1 MSDAVRTELQTSVG
15 RSRNPEAQVTIDR
28 RTVDTRLGPLAVRF
42 HGDGPTAVLWHSL
55 FVDDRSWERVEDELA
70 KERRLVIITGP
81 GHGASGD
88 LGRTYTLDDCAEAAA
103 AVLDSVGLSGP
114 VDWVG
119 NAWGGHVGLLF
130 AARWP
135 ERCRT
140 LVSLGAPLQ
149 ALSRVER
156 VRTISLLA
164 AYRLLGPAGFIRNG
178 VVAVLLS
185 PATRAHDPAAIALVE
200 GCIVNADRAGLRN
213 AVVSISLERPDL
225 TERLADVVTPTLFV
239 TGSDHKGWSPE
250 QATAAS
256 KLLPNGSVAIVAD
269 AAYLVPFE
277 RPSATVR
284 LIRAFWADH

>member
-15 RSRNPEAQVTIDR
+15 RSRNPEAQVTVDR
-28 RTVDTRLGPLAVRF
+28 RTVDTRLGPLAVRLR
-42 HGDGPTAVLWHSL
+42 GDGPTAVLWHSL

-88 LGRTYTLDDCAEAAA
+88 LGSDLHARRLRRGRA

-200 GCIVNADRAGLRN
+200 GCLINADRAGSAMR
-213 AVVSISLERPDL
+213 SCRSR
-225 TERLADVVTPTLFV
+225 
-239 TGSDHKGWSPE
+239 WS
-250 QATAAS
+250 
-256 KLLPNGSVAIVAD
+256 
-269 AAYLVPFE
+269 
-277 RPSATVR
+277 VR
-284 LIRAFWADH
+284 T